1 MGVSVDEILSLE
13 VMKDV
18 KVVAGRAGL
27 DRSVE
32 WVAVIEWPV
41 EDFVR
46 PGELVLT
53 SGISCDDQMLA
64 QLVQEVMAAG
74 AAAVCIGV
82 GDSRYVA
89 SIGAEVQV
97 LADQAGIPVIQLPW
111 ALRFADI
118 TRAVVDR
125 VLAERY
131 ATPDGPGSMQQLFS
145 SLALDGG
152 AGEAIAKALETAI
165 HLPVVLLDQEFYRY
179 ALGPMAEEQLGTEV
193 LDDFSEAIDALS
205 AAQFLELERSLGG
218 RAVTETHLP
227 GLPPAHSLA
236 IVVGQRAA
244 GYLLV
249 ITEDY
254 VDTMP
259 AIEAK
264 IMEHAALALATD
276 ALRMR
281 SALEAEMRI
290 QGHFLWAVA
299 SGAIAD
305 PAEVRTKAALLGYQ
319 SRTPLGTIVVRS
331 SGPAEAE
338 DVLDATRRAALRLG
352 RLHDIP
358 VAGSRRGKELLLVV
372 EVDRLNMRCD
382 SLAQFG
388 RILQSGVAENGL
400 SPVSIGLSAHH
411 RPLADL
417 AASFEEAQQILQ
429 IGICILGEGEMAEPR
444 ALEPFLIVS
453 RLAGDAETQRLAAE
467 VVAPLVEYDR
477 GSKSGLMHTLKIF
490 LNTNG
495 NASSAAR
502 LLFLNRHS
510 LLYRLRKIES
520 LTGRSLESNADRF
533 VLDLSMKLRRF
544 AAFDEDASGDH

>member
-1 MGVSVDEILSLE
+1 MRVSVEEILSLE

-18 KVVAGRAGL
+18 KVVAGRTGL

-82 GDSRYVA
+82 GDSRYVE

-97 LADQAGIPVIQLPW
+97 LADQAGIPLIQLPW

-118 TRAVVDR
+118 IRAVVDR

-152 AGEAIAKALETAI
+152 GGEAIAKALETAI
-165 HLPVVLLDQEFYRY
+165 HLPVVLLDQEFHRY
-179 ALGPMAEEQLGTEV
+179 ALGPIAEEQLGTEV

-205 AAQFLELERSLGG
+205 VAQLLELERSLGG

-249 ITEDY
+249 ITEDC
-254 VDTMP
+254 VSMP
-259 AIEAK
+259 AIEAN

-331 SGPAEAE
+331 SDSAEAE
-338 DVLDATRRAALRLG
+338 EVLDATRRAALRLG

-372 EVDRLNMRCD
+372 EVDRLNPRCD

-388 RILQSGVAENGL
+388 RFLQSGVAENGR
-400 SPVSIGLSAHH
+400 SPVSMGLSAHH
-411 RPLADL
+411 RPLAEL

-429 IGICILGEGEMAEPR
+429 IGICILGEGEIAEPR
-444 ALEPFLIVS
+444 ALEPFLVVS
-453 RLAGDAETQRLAAE
+453 RLAGDAETQRMAAE

-477 GSKSGLMHTLKIF
+477 GSESGLMHTLEIF
-490 LNTNG
+490 LHTNG

-533 VLDLSMKLRRF
+533 VLDLSMKLLRF
-544 AAFDEDASGDH
+544 GAFEADASGDH